1 MGKFGDSLPNRR
13 VSAKDWGWVTS
24 GQEYRKPPEV
34 AENEEAGR

>member
-24 GQEYRKPPEV
+24 GQYRKPPEV